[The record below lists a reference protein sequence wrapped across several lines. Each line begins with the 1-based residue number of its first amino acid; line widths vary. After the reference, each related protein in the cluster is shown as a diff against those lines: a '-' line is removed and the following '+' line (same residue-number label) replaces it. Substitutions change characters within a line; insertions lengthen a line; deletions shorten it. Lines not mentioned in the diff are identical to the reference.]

1 MEKTIIYLS
10 NSVFVSVIIGL
21 CILLF
26 VIVLYYVGLL
36 DSLDK
41 YMFKEYFLIIIVTA
55 IFQYLNNIYINL
67 YRIFN
72 KLQLINLSGILPS
85 AMMIVCLFFFKEKRL
100 FWALMYVFMLS
111 QIIIVTLFVV
121 RSDVKINF
129 KFDRIICNSLI
140 KRGVFLLAYNLSFY
154 LIILTAR
161 TIVSYFYS
169 VEEFGLFNFANSL
182 SMAIMMLIGSF
193 GFLVFPKMLN
203 RFSILNGNELIGFL
217 EKSRKIYLFATFF
230 IVFISIAF
238 LPLIFEFLP
247 EYKEARTTIIIL
259 LLSQIILEN
268 NFGYPTLMIQKGLE
282 KTLTFFGYIAVI
294 AVLLTGLLFSVILNY
309 GSVFLSVS
317 VVISAVVYSQMVI
330 IQGNKIT
337 GQFSSKLN
345 LYLYVYNYK
354 YFLPLLTFVILY
366 FSIDYYYINVAL
378 TILLFGVLNVSEFKD
393 IIRQSKE
400 LLLNKRLLDIDGIR

>member
-1 MEKTIIYLS
+1 
-10 NSVFVSVIIGL
+10 
-21 CILLF
+21 
-26 VIVLYYVGLL
+26 
-36 DSLDK
+36 
-41 YMFKEYFLIIIVTA
+41 
-55 IFQYLNNIYINL
+55 
-67 YRIFN
+67 
-72 KLQLINLSGILPS
+72 
-85 AMMIVCLFFFKEKRL
+85 
-100 FWALMYVFMLS
+100 
-111 QIIIVTLFVV
+111 
-121 RSDVKINF
+121 
-129 KFDRIICNSLI
+129 
-140 KRGVFLLAYNLSFY
+140 
-154 LIILTAR
+154 
-161 TIVSYFYS
+161 
-169 VEEFGLFNFANSL
+169 
-182 SMAIMMLIGSF
+182 
-193 GFLVFPKMLN
+193 
-203 RFSILNGNELIGFL
+203 
-217 EKSRKIYLFATFF
+217 
-230 IVFISIAF
+230 VFISIAF